1 MMDRKTQIESNIWG
15 EKNESVWEKADKT
28 GKIERDDIKN
38 TVNK

>member
-1 MMDRKTQIESNIWG
+1 MGGK
-15 EKNESVWEKADKT
+15 KHESVCEKADKT